1 MITPSGDDEVETYDY
16 GYVRVVYP
24 PLVVQIAGS
33 STAIKGNGSVML
45 DASSSY
51 DPNAPLNN
59 ISGLSF
65 SWYCKRVDGDVTKE
79 GPRGCYGHHSGQLTS
94 TKPFIKVVV
103 DSMDANQTY
112 LSELVVTKDARVSRA
127 IHTLT
132 VFPPYVISLR

>member
-1 MITPSGDDEVETYDY
+1 MITRSGDDEVETYDY

-79 GPRGCYGHHSGQLTS
+79 GPSGCYGHHSGKLTS